1 MSKSLNQGQ
10 DQSLGSQ
17 VILRSKSRL
26 VIVLHKRLLHQAYCF
41 NDGSIYEVK
50 IFDTFWIIPNM
61 IEEVG
66 LIAHQFTWIFCFRI
80 IVLEA
85 FADMRVYRC
94 M

>member
-26 VIVLHKRLLHQAYCF
+26 VIVLHERLLHQAYCF
-41 NDGSIYEVK
+41 NDGSINK
-50 IFDTFWIIPNM
+50 MQIFDTFRIISNM

-66 LIAHQFTWIFCFRI
+66 LITHQLTWIFCFWI
-80 IVLEA
+80 IILKA
-85 FADMRVYRC
+85 FADVRVYRC